1 MIFIYLVTFLSIK
14 NAKKP
19 NKIIG
24 SHAPNNGEKLDLFTK
39 TEKILSKKINIK
51 PNVIPKARFRPI
63 PPLLL
68 KEETETAINVKTNA
82 EMGRLHLLCLT
93 KR

>member
-1 MIFIYLVTFLSIK
+1 M
-14 NAKKP
+14 P

-51 PNVIPKARFRPI
+51 PNVIPKARLIPI

-68 KEETETAINVKTNA
+68 KEERVFLRKSLNIVIFIL
-82 EMGRLHLLCLT
+82 RLNIFVFQI
-93 KR
+93 

>member
-1 MIFIYLVTFLSIK
+1 MK
-14 NAKKP
+14 
-19 NKIIG
+19 KIIMAVPKG
-24 SHAPNNGEKLDLFTK
+24 RILEELIPLFTK
-39 TEKILSKKINIK
+39 TEKILSKKINVK
-51 PNVIPKARFRPI
+51 PNVIPKARLRPI

-82 EMGRLHLLCLT
+82 DMGRLHLLCLT

>member
-1 MIFIYLVTFLSIK
+1 VIFIYLVTFLSII
-14 NAKKP
+14 NAKTP

-24 SHAPNNGEKLDLFTK
+24 SHAPNSGEKLDLFTI
-39 TEKILSKKINIK
+39 TEKILSKKINTK
-51 PNVIPKARFRPI
+51 PNVIPKARLSPI

-68 KEETETAINVKTNA
+68 KEETETAINVKTKT

>member
-1 MIFIYLVTFLSIK
+1 MSIK

-39 TEKILSKKINIK
+39 TENILSKKINIK
-51 PNVIPKARFRPI
+51 PNVIPKARLSPI

-68 KEETETAINVKTNA
+68 KEETETAINVKTKA
-82 EMGRLHLLCLT
+82 EMGKLHLLCRT
-93 KR
+93 NK